1 MCLISCIWCVLCVCV
16 FVCGFLYKEDG
27 HVQVNFPSPFLPPSF
42 PLPSRHLFFLTAHVF
57 SVELVRPTVSAAHGA
72 AVLGA
77 KEAGVDLAIN
87 VAAHK
92 EAVATIA
99 LA

>member
-1 MCLISCIWCVLCVCV
+1 MFRLTS
-16 FVCGFLYKEDG
+16 
-27 HVQVNFPSPFLPPSF
+27 LPPSF
-42 PLPSRHLFFLTAHVF
+42 PLPSPFLPATFFLTAHVF

>member
-1 MCLISCIWCVLCVCV
+1 MCV
-16 FVCGFLYKEDG
+16 FVCVFLYKEDG
-27 HVQVNFPSPFLPPSF
+27 HVQVNFPFPLPSPFLPAT
-42 PLPSRHLFFLTAHVF
+42 FFLTAHVF